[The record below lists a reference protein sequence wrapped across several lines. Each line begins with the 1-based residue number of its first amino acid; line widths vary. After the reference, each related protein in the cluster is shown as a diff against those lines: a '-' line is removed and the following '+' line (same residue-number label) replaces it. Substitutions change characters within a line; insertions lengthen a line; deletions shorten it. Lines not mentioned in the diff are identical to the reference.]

1 MGFQTIPIWQMLNWR
16 YQRIFTN
23 VVLHVYIMHV
33 GVALIMHILTIIDT
47 NYFPIAVYDMPIFE
61 QYRRFSGDIDK
72 ELHTC

>member
-1 MGFQTIPIWQMLNWR
+1 
-16 YQRIFTN
+16 
-23 VVLHVYIMHV
+23 MHA